1 MAQRNGGGVSVGLIV
16 GILLIAVLAVAMIAA
31 YLGGKDANVNVE
43 LPKAPATGE
52 N

>member
-1 MAQRNGGGVSVGLIV
+1 MAGGFGWLDSWHFTN
-16 GILLIAVLAVAMIAA
+16 AVLAVAMIAA